1 MTKRTLRGTYLK
13 KVRTSGFRSRMQ
25 TKTGRRILN
34 ARRRK
39 GRNKLTV
46 QLVVKMIKLRL
57 KKYGR
62 KGQPCYR
69 IVAMDSRTKRDGAS
83 IEELGFYNPMTDET
97 HLKFE
102 RIKARLKDGAQPTET
117 VHNIFVKAKIFD

>member
-1 MTKRTLRGTYLK
+1 
-13 KVRTSGFRSRMQ
+13 
-25 TKTGRRILN
+25 
-34 ARRRK
+34 
-39 GRNKLTV
+39 
-46 QLVVKMIKLRL
+46 MIKLRL

-69 IVAMDSRTKRDGAS
+69 IVAMDSRTKRDGAA